1 MLAVAVVLTAVLNV
15 GNVYAQTITLTP
27 NPVTQGANVV
37 ASGSGYFDSISG
49 HLQIF
54 SMSSCVGYPQ
64 LNLAASSNGSGT
76 LNPVTIPGNMTN
88 RLSVGTHCVTITLG
102 NPYGLFNQVATTL
115 TVNPAMAS
123 TTV

>member
-54 SMSSCVGYPQ
+54 STSSCVGYPQ